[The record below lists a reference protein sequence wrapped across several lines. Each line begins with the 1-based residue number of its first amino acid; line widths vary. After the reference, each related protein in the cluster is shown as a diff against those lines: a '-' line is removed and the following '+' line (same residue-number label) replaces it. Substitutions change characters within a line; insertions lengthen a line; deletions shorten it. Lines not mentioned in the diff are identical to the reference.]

1 MSDTFIARPG
11 SWKVAYSNGDEEY
24 LISNVSY
31 NSDNGSVEVKFLDD
45 FLSFDSMESFDVLV
59 DQLTIAVQTV
69 FNQNKVR
76 Q

>member
-11 SWKVAYSNGDEEY
+11 SWEVAYSNGDEEY